1 LIIRGD
7 DTLRGLDVLTAGP
20 RVADPVELLD
30 SKRMR
35 ELVSLWA
42 KQYDHVLID
51 CAPTL
56 GMADSIVIAAMVD
69 SVVVVTRSG
78 VTRYQTLRRH
88 PRFAVLHERAIAGV
102 VVNAVDTNSESHLRI
117 LRVLRKEYS
126 AYYLSEGTGEAGSR

>member
-1 LIIRGD
+1 MAQKGSRVLLVDADLRRPSVHQKLGLSPTEVFPRRYSEPNLALDHKRD

-69 SVVVVTRSG
+69 SVVWSPD
-78 VTRYQTLRRH
+78 L
-88 PRFAVLHERAIAGV
+88 E
-102 VVNAVDTNSESHLRI
+102 
-117 LRVLRKEYS
+117 
-126 AYYLSEGTGEAGSR
+126 